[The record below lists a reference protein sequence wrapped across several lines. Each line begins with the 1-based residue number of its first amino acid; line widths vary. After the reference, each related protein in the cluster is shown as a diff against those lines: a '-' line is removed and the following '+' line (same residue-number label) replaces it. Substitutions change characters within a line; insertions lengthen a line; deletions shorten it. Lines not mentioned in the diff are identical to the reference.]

1 MTILLIPLLGLYRWW
16 IEAALQVR
24 AARDQFTLAGR
35 GVPLPPPPGEPT

>member
-1 MTILLIPLLGLYRWW
+1 MIALIPLLGLYRWW

-35 GVPLPPPPGEPT
+35 GVPQWEDGL

>member
-1 MTILLIPLLGLYRWW
+1 MIALIPILGLYRWW

-35 GVPLPPPPGEPT
+35 GVPHWEARHGQ